1 MNLSVIFKL
10 RGVNFTIAGACASG
24 SHAIGM
30 GYLLIKSGLQDCIL
44 CGGAQ
49 EVNPYAVGSFDGL
62 SAFSTQ
68 EAEPEKASK
77 PFDKRRDGL
86 IPSGGAA
93 SLVLESYESAVKRG
107 APILA
112 EVIGYGFSSNGDHI
126 SVPNVDCPCFFSSL
140 RFCSRLCRVGERLCV
155 NVSNCGFSAIFYI
168 CLYCF
173 NRLLTFGTARSCSE
187 MENTFLRV
195 KPNIPANRFDGKVCT
210 ALL

>member
-1 MNLSVIFKL
+1 
-10 RGVNFTIAGACASG
+10 
-24 SHAIGM
+24 M
-30 GYLLIKSGLQDCIL
+30 GYLHIKSGLQDCIL

-112 EVIGYGFSSNGDHI
+112 EVI
-126 SVPNVDCPCFFSSL
+126 
-140 RFCSRLCRVGERLCV
+140 
-155 NVSNCGFSAIFYI
+155 A
-168 CLYCF
+168 
-173 NRLLTFGTARSCSE
+173 
-187 MENTFLRV
+187 
-195 KPNIPANRFDGKVCT
+195 
-210 ALL
+210 

>member
-1 MNLSVIFKL
+1 MRIFSKPMKWVFCMAMIVVPLLLLMQWTSFVKRKNTALVGSGSIFQSMNSTVTMNLSVIFKL

-68 EAEPEKASK
+68 EAAPEKASK

-112 EVIGYGFSSNGDHI
+112 EVIGYGFFIQWRSH
-126 SVPNVDCPCFFSSL
+126 L
-140 RFCSRLCRVGERLCV
+140 R
-155 NVSNCGFSAIFYI
+155 A
-168 CLYCF
+168 
-173 NRLLTFGTARSCSE
+173 
-187 MENTFLRV
+187 
-195 KPNIPANRFDGKVCT
+195 
-210 ALL
+210 

>member
-1 MNLSVIFKL
+1 MVGSGSIFQSMNSTVTMNLSVIFKL
-10 RGVNFTIAGACASG
+10 RGLTSPLPEPAQVVPMLLAW
-24 SHAIGM
+24 

-93 SLVLESYESAVKRG
+93 SLVL
-107 APILA
+107 
-112 EVIGYGFSSNGDHI
+112 
-126 SVPNVDCPCFFSSL
+126 
-140 RFCSRLCRVGERLCV
+140 RVV
-155 NVSNCGFSAIFYI
+155 N
-168 CLYCF
+168 
-173 NRLLTFGTARSCSE
+173 RQ
-187 MENTFLRV
+187 
-195 KPNIPANRFDGKVCT
+195 
-210 ALL
+210 

>member
-68 EAEPEKASK
+68 EAAPEKASK

-107 APILA
+107 APILPK
-112 EVIGYGFSSNGDHI
+112 SSVTVFHPMEITSPCLMWTVRNVLFKWLSKMQGLHSNRSII
-126 SVPNVDCPCFFSSL
+126 SMHTPLQL
-140 RFCSRLCRVGERLCV
+140 R
-155 NVSNCGFSAIFYI
+155 
-168 CLYCF
+168 
-173 NRLLTFGTARSCSE
+173 
-187 MENTFLRV
+187 
-195 KPNIPANRFDGKVCT
+195 
-210 ALL
+210 